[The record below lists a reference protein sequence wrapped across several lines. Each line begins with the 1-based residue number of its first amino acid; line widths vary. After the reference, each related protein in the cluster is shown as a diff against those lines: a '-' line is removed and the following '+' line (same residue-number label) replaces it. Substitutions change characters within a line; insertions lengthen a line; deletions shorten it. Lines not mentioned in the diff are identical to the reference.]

1 MSYKIDRVSETK
13 RGRFALFADGEF
25 LFSVDA
31 ETLTKQ
37 QIKEGSSLSSEEL
50 YSLKQESDTRK
61 AKDQALRYLSLRA
74 YGEQELYKKLCQKYD
89 EFSASAAI
97 ASMRELAYLDDETF
111 AADKARGLSSRGKS
125 STEIYRKL
133 VELGID
139 RDLASYCAGEYA
151 DGDIQAACKLIEKM
165 YLQKLKQGETQKV
178 MAALARRGFTH
189 RTIKAALEKISSE
202 WELEEPEQAW
212 DE

>member
-1 MSYKIDRVSETK
+1 MSYKIDRISTTK
-13 RGRFALFADGEF
+13 RGRFALFADDEF

-31 ETLTKQ
+31 ETLTKLG
-37 QIKEGSSLSSEEL
+37 IKEGSTLSGEEL

-97 ASMRELAYLDDETF
+97 ASMRELAYLDDDTF

-133 VELGID
+133 TELGID
-139 RDLASYCAGEYA
+139 RDLASFCAEEYA
-151 DGDIQAACKLIEKM
+151 ESDIDTACKLIEKM
-165 YLQKLKQGETQKV
+165 YLQKLRQGDTQKV
-178 MAALARRGFTH
+178 MAALARRGFNH
-189 RTIKAALEKISSE
+189 RTIKAALEKIGSE
-202 WELEEPEQAW
+202 WEREEPKEDW
-212 DE
+212 VE